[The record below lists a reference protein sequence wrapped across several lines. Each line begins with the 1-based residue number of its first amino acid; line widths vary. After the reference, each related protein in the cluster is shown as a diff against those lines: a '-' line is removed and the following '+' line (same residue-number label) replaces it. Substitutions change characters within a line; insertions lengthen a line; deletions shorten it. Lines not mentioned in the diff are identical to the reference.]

1 MGVPILIVDS
11 DTSARI
17 RLRQTLDAS
26 GYSIVEAGDVDDGL
40 ALLRVCNGPMVAL
53 FHVALFNNTLMG
65 TDGIAFLGA
74 AQCEARHGSRHAFV
88 VITPTPDQLHAALG
102 RLLAHLSIPVV
113 AEPVTGEDLITAI
126 DLAARSQLAAVS

>member
-1 MGVPILIVDS
+1 MGIPVLVVDS

-17 RLRQTLDAS
+17 RLRQSLEAA
-26 GYSIVEAGDVDDGL
+26 GYSIVEAREVDDGL
-40 ALLRVCNGPMVAL
+40 ALLRACNGPMVAL
-53 FHVALFNNTLMG
+53 FHVALFNNTMMG

-74 AQCEARHGSRHAFV
+74 AQCEARQGSRHAFV

-113 AEPVTGEDLITAI
+113 AEPFTGEDLVMAI
-126 DLAARSQLAAVS
+126 DQAARSQLAAVS